1 MRGLGIVRSASA
13 PGKIESWF
21 MRLVAVVALATG
33 LWAHP
38 GASLAQQNPSPA
50 LAGSVPQSPPSQEA
64 AGGGAAQQ
72 VKAEAAR
79 APDAASRRPVLE
91 LFTSQGCSSCP
102 AADAL
107 LKRLA
112 DRGEVIALSLPVD
125 YWDYLGWKD
134 TLASPKFTERQRAY
148 ARTRGDGA
156 IYTPQLVVNGMVHVN
171 GSDEMQIARAVERT
185 EKALPFVAVGLR
197 REHGNLLIEAG
208 GLPHAATGEEA
219 TIWFVTIAKSVA
231 VPIERGENQGKTITY
246 YNVVRALTP
255 VGKWSGRPVTIEL
268 ERAALAGVERC
279 AVLLQQG
286 TSGPIL
292 GATLLPEF

>member
-1 MRGLGIVRSASA
+1 
-13 PGKIESWF
+13 
-21 MRLVAVVALATG
+21 MRLVAVVALAIG
-33 LWAHP
+33 LWAEP
-38 GASLAQQNPSPA
+38 EASLAQQNPSPPA
-50 LAGSVPQSPPSQEA
+50 SVRAWSLAQSLPSQDA
-64 AGGGAAQQ
+64 AGRGSALQ
-72 VKAEAAR
+72 VKTEDTRTPGASPRR
-79 APDAASRRPVLE
+79 AVLE

-112 DRGEVIALSLPVD
+112 DRGDVIALSLPVD

-134 TLASPKFTERQRAY
+134 TLASHKFTERQRAY

-156 IYTPQLVVNGMVHVN
+156 IYTPQLVVNGMEHVN
-171 GSDEMQIARAVERT
+171 GSDEMQIARAIERT
-185 EKALPFVAVGLR
+185 EKALPFVALGLR
-197 REHGNLLIEAG
+197 HEHGNLVIEAG

-219 TIWFVTIAKSVA
+219 TIWFVAIAKSIA
-231 VPIERGENQGKTITY
+231 VPIGRGENQGKTVTY

-255 VGKWSGRPVTIEL
+255 VGKWRGSPVTIEL
-268 ERAALAGVERC
+268 ERAALSGVERC

-292 GATLLPEF
+292 AAALLPEF